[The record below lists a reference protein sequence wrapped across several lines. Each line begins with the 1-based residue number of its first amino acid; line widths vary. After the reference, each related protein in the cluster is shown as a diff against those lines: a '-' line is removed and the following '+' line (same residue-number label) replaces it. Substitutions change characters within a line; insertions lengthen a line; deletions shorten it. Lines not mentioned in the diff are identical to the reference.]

1 MKRIILIGL
10 VAVVA
15 VAGAGVFFLYSSL
28 NSIVKAAVEKVGSEV
43 TGTQVVL
50 NDVEI
55 SPTEGL
61 GALRGFRLTN
71 PQGFGDGDAFK
82 FNEVKVL
89 IDVTTVT
96 SDPVVIK
103 EVSIDGP
110 EIGYV
115 LGERSSNFEEIKKN
129 VEGHAGGGQ
138 KAADDGS
145 GSDGPKIVIENLYL
159 RNGKVSASAPALSDK
174 SLETPLPTIHLA
186 NIGKDNNGATP
197 AEIAKQTVDAVL
209 QSATAAVGK
218 LDLGALGEEVE
229 KAARQAE
236 QAAAK
241 AASEA
246 EKAAGGAAKEAESA
260 VKGAA
265 ESADK
270 AIEDASGKLKKLFE

>member
-10 VAVVA
+10 VAVVV

-28 NSIVKAAVEKVGSEV
+28 NSIVKAAVETVGSEV

-50 NDVEI
+50 DDVEI
-55 SPTEGL
+55 SPTDGL
-61 GALRGFRLTN
+61 GALRGFHLTN
-71 PQGFGDGDAFK
+71 PKGFGEGDAFK
-82 FNEVKVL
+82 FDQVKVL
-89 IDVTTVT
+89 IDVATIA

-115 LGERSSNFEEIKKN
+115 LQDQSSNFDRIKKN
-129 VEGHAGGGQ
+129 VEGHAGGGGG
-138 KAADDGS
+138 KSADSGS

-159 RNGKVSASAPALSDK
+159 RNGKVSARAPALSDK
-174 SLETPLPTIHLA
+174 SLEAPLPTIHLA
-186 NIGKDNNGATP
+186 NIGRENNGATP

-209 QSATAAVGK
+209 KSATAAVAK

-241 AASEA
+241 KA
-246 EKAAGGAAKEAESA
+246 EGA
-260 VKGAA
+260 VKGITEGAGKAA
-265 ESADK
+265 E
-270 AIEDASGKLKKLFE
+270 DATGKLKKLFD